1 VAAVVGRRPLLW
13 FFLFACALSWPMA
26 LTGGV
31 NPLAPALAALLVLGL
46 IQGRQGLRLLLRRAV
61 LWRVP
66 ARWYVVALL
75 LPVLL
80 LLGAVA
86 LTVATGAPMP
96 TVEHSPTGRT

>member
-1 VAAVVGRRPLLW
+1 MVGRRPLLW

-61 LWRVP
+61 INPIFGGWACGSGSAGASSAVETAHT
-66 ARWYVVALL
+66 AR
-75 LPVLL
+75 
-80 LLGAVA
+80 
-86 LTVATGAPMP
+86 T
-96 TVEHSPTGRT
+96 RR